1 MVDIEAGASSAF
13 VARHAR
19 WHALRA
25 AWALAGLALVAGCGG
40 GDAQSQSTSTPET
53 STPSPAPTPASP
65 APGPASAPA
74 PTPTPSPPAPAPAP
88 TAAVLTLPIEVL
100 GDGSPKAPLVAE
112 VPLGV
117 DAAKLG
123 AVARLAFTCHR
134 CGWFGAPE
142 YEALAATPPKVKASV
157 RVLGGVAAGAE
168 DSVPWLDITD
178 ANVSLP
184 DLERLQGG
192 LNGGG
197 FYTTHITLALPT
209 AMLSHLVAMPS
220 TNRVQFRFNGT
231 EGETNGFRV
240 LALQLQDN
248 AGNGLDS
255 ETTKSFDPV
264 TERDPTRYAAAD
276 ATAGAA
282 LWHGGGLLSKS
293 SIVSRKLN
301 AACASCHADNGRDL
315 QYFNYSNNAIV
326 QRARFH
332 GLSAQQGQQIVAYLR
347 SSLKDVP
354 YVAQAAP
361 WNPPYQPGPGLDCP
375 TADCA
380 TRWSAGAGLG
390 AVLTTSAQAMQALFG
405 KAPGQLAQADI
416 DKVMDPRATLNVRE
430 TPVPMQFPDWNAW
443 LPAIHPSDVWPA
455 GANSAGSFEAGMT
468 FSNGKLD
475 PNGLYK
481 GLVTW
486 LTTNAN
492 PNGNLADW
500 SHLTAAKRAQIMQ
513 MFTNAGWNAYN
524 FLGGGRGNHLPPAG
538 QTYGAPI
545 GAATLQAL
553 ADPATAAA
561 GKAGAFTTNAFIERA
576 VASMLHWNAVKQWQ
590 IAHDFQLEGNQSW
603 FIGKQ
608 DASGHWVG
616 RGEAHGWPFN
626 SVSAFYLAP
635 HMIYQQD
642 LDAAGNV
649 TRQWIEAWQTD
660 NVVGSYYR
668 SNQWYQLQMT
678 LNAGAQSDISN
689 YPMDWAYLTAFDNYL
704 GMQVGTSTAAAAAV
718 SGTHYVRLLEGHVK
732 EAQYVATAVPVHDAS
747 AAFASDP
754 GKDSRARFITQLHP
768 TQTMEYDRFITND
781 GTKQL
786 IKSYNA
792 FMDGLAPG
800 LQLKVL
806 NGMIS
811 MNNLL
816 YASVAPTA
824 WRRCDPANTQLGQPE
839 PWAGFRWCV
848 DQARVPLGKNSDG
861 TPYVAY
867 TPNGAT
873 TSEWEQ
879 YGVWRATQMGAEP
892 VRLKAWSDWV
902 DGIWPVQ

>member
-1 MVDIEAGASSAF
+1 M
-13 VARHAR
+13 
-19 WHALRA
+19 
-25 AWALAGLALVAGCGG
+25 
-40 GDAQSQSTSTPET
+40 
-53 STPSPAPTPASP
+53 
-65 APGPASAPA
+65 
-74 PTPTPSPPAPAPAP
+74 
-88 TAAVLTLPIEVL
+88 LTLPIEVL
-100 GDGSPKAPLVAE
+100 GDGSPKTPVVAE
-112 VPLGV
+112 VQLGV

-123 AVARLAFTCHR
+123 AVAKIAFTCHR

-142 YEALAATPPKVKASV
+142 YEALTATPPTVKASM
-157 RVLGGVAAGAE
+157 RVLGGVAAGGESA
-168 DSVPWLDITD
+168 VPWVDITD
-178 ANVSLP
+178 ANVTLP
-184 DLERLQGG
+184 DVERLQGG

-197 FYTTHITLALPT
+197 FYTTHITMTLPT
-209 AMLSHLVAMPS
+209 ASLSHLVALPA

-240 LALQLQDN
+240 VSLQLQDN
-248 AGNGLDS
+248 AGTGLDS
-255 ETTKSFDPV
+255 ETV
-264 TERDPTRYAAAD
+264 RQADPTLERNAASYSAD
-276 ATAGAA
+276 DAKAGGA
-282 LWHGGGLLSKS
+282 LWHGTGILAKS
-293 SIVSRKLN
+293 SIVSRKIN

-332 GLSAQQGQQIVAYLR
+332 GLSAQQGQQIAAYLR
-347 SSLKDVP
+347 TSLKDVP
-354 YVAQAAP
+354 YVSQAAP
-361 WNPPYQPGPGLDCP
+361 WNPPYQPGAGLDCS
-375 TADCA
+375 TSACA

-390 AVLTTSAQAMQALFG
+390 AVLTTPGQAMQAIFG
-405 KAPGQLAQADI
+405 KAPAQLTQADI
-416 DKVMDPRATLNVRE
+416 DKVMDPRVTLNVRE

-455 GANSAGSFEAGMT
+455 GASGTGSFDAGAT

-481 GLVTW
+481 GLITW
-486 LTTNAN
+486 LTANAN

-513 MFTNAGWNAYN
+513 MFTNAGWNSYN

-545 GAATLQAL
+545 GAANLQAL
-553 ADPATAAA
+553 ANSSTVAV

-590 IAHDFQLEGNQSW
+590 IAHDFQLEGNQQW
-603 FIGKQ
+603 FVGKQ
-608 DASGHWVG
+608 DAGGNWVG

-626 SVSAFYLAP
+626 SVSAFFLAP

-642 LDAAGNV
+642 LDASGNI
-649 TRQWIEAWQTD
+649 TREWIEAWQTD

-678 LNAGAQSDISN
+678 LNAGAQSNISN

-704 GMQVGTSTAAAAAV
+704 GMKVGTSTAAAAAV
-718 SGTHYVRLLEGHVK
+718 ANTHYVRLLEGHVK
-732 EAQYVATAVPVHDAS
+732 EAQYVATDVPVHDGS
-747 AAFASDP
+747 VPFSNDP
-754 GKDSRARFITQLHP
+754 GQNSRARFITQLHP
-768 TQTMEYDRFITND
+768 TQTVDYDRLVVND
-781 GTKQL
+781 GTHQF
-786 IKSYNA
+786 IRSYNT

-806 NGMIS
+806 NGMIA

-816 YASVAPTA
+816 YVGVAPTA
-824 WRRCDPANTQLGQPE
+824 WRRCDPANTALGQSE
-839 PWAGFRWCV
+839 PYAGFRWCV
-848 DQARVPLGKNSDG
+848 DATRVALGKNADG
-861 TPYVAY
+861 TPFVNY
-867 TPNGAT
+867 TTYGPT
-873 TSEWEQ
+873 TAEWEQ

-902 DGIWPVQ
+902 DGVWPAH